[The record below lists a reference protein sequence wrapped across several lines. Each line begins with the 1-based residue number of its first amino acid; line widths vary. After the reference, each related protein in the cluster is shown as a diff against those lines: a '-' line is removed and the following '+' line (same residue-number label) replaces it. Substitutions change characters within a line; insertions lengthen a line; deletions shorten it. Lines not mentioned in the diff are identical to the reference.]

1 MKLKPNKTKPNH
13 ETVQTELLQN
23 LQTQTKWFKTFFGS
37 MLVNTTSDHRATR
50 VWFSLSHWM
59 CVSQKH
65 GTLYSSIVVDPLTL
79 STTRAISLGYAFYPT
94 NVHVNEVCNR
104 VALQG
109 YSTFVG
115 IGASRIAFPVY
126 RCVSISY
133 LLIEDLTK
141 ETRGSSPPDHYV
153 SSEFTNLEFFVFGM
167 LIRCTSSSLSSTSCK
182 TNAFSTVFLYEW
194 MGMTSCKWWSGS
206 VRMVGCMCT
215 RHWWFLPICY
225 STTLVTLV
233 IGAWF
238 VRSQPSAPITIRN
251 ICIKRKIE
259 VSWVWYI
266 YQYTFR

>member
-1 MKLKPNKTKPNH
+1 MSTLNRQPACWPIPHWIIELH
-13 ETVQTELLQN
+13 EYDFLYHI
-23 LQTQTKWFKTFFGS
+23 G
-37 MLVNTTSDHRATR
+37 
-50 VWFSLSHWM
+50 
-59 CVSQKH
+59 CVSHKKN
-65 GTLYSSIVVDPLTL
+65 GALYFSIVVDPLTL

-94 NVHVNEVCNR
+94 NIHVNEVCNR

-141 ETRGSSPPDHYV
+141 ETCGSSPFDHYV
-153 SSEFTNLEFFVFGM
+153 FKWFYEPSVFRFWHAHPLHFFFTFLHILQSVGN
-167 LIRCTSSSLSSTSCK
+167 SCK
-182 TNAFSTVFLYEW
+182 TNAFSTVFLYQC
-194 MGMTSCKWWSGS
+194 MGMTSCKWWSRS
-206 VRMVGCMCT
+206 VRAFGCMCT

-238 VRSQPSAPITIRN
+238 VRSQPSAPIIVRN